1 MATATDIGP
10 LLREATAL
18 GLIRPQAAHDVH
30 CANCAGRLDG
40 TGDCPTCGVIPRSAK
55 DLTERA
61 ETDPAGVAKELGTA
75 IARRKAYRPSA
86 REAKSQER

>member
-10 LLREATAL
+10 LMQEAKTL

-40 TGDCPTCGVIPRSAK
+40 RGDCPTCGVISRPEK
-55 DLTERA
+55 DLTEHARS
-61 ETDPAGVAKELGTA
+61 DPAGVAKELSTA
-75 IARRKAYRPSA
+75 IARRKAYRPST

>member
-10 LLREATAL
+10 LMAEAKTL

-40 TGDCPTCGVIPRSAK
+40 RGNCPTCGVVARSDR
-55 DLTERA
+55 DLAERA
-61 ETDPAGVAKELGTA
+61 KNDPDGVAKELSKA
-75 IARRKAYRPSA
+75 IARRKAYKPST
-86 REAKSQER
+86 RESKSQER